1 MRIPSEKRPSY
12 PYEFREIYV
21 EGEEDEAWDKVVKDK
36 FHQTDNK
43 RIYVVKKTLTKIK
56 DIGLSQVDRGGNILK
71 KDNHTLQ

>member
-12 PYEFREIYV
+12 PYGFREIYV